1 MATPPLRL
9 AMIAAAVTA
18 CSHIVD
24 APRPDTRTAL
34 VEAVLVAGTD
44 VTRFRLQWLNPAG
57 SGTINPIQP
66 EEAALELIHPD
77 GTRAD
82 WDLDP
87 DSAGVYLAFL
97 PITAPATYRLAGTL
111 GGRPVSA
118 STRVPGPL
126 MLEPPLGDTLFL
138 KGSQREPGGAVTGR
152 VVIAWRASGA
162 TVLVVDSAEVLF
174 STRFTHGSEADL
186 GVRQVAA
193 GQRVGPSI
201 RFLALNR
208 EADRYR
214 FNLTGPETNLS
225 GAFGIFG
232 AASETRRIVVWR

>member
-1 MATPPLRL
+1 MATIPRRL
-9 AMIAAAVTA
+9 ALVVVVTA
-18 CSHIVD
+18 CSHVVD
-24 APRPDTRTAL
+24 APRPEIRTAL

-44 VTRFRLQWLNPAG
+44 VTRFRLLWLNPAD
-57 SGTINPIQP
+57 SGTIDPIQP
-66 EEAALELIHPD
+66 EDAALELIHPD
-77 GTRAD
+77 GTLAD

-87 DSAGVYLAFL
+87 DSAGVYLASL
-97 PITAPATYRLAGTL
+97 PIAANTTYHLAGTL
-111 GGRPVSA
+111 GGRPITA

-126 MLEPPLGDTLFL
+126 MLAPPLGDTIFL
-138 KGSQREPGGAVTGR
+138 TGSESAPGGAVTGR
-152 VVIAWRASGA
+152 AVIAWRASGA

-186 GVRQVAA
+186 GVRQTAA

-208 EADRYR
+208 EADRYH
-214 FNLTGPETNLS
+214 FNLTGPETNLT
-225 GAFGIFG
+225 GAFGVFG